1 MTFFRTQF
9 CPEFVDAQEFQ
20 MYEQNC
26 VRKKVI
32 LLYLLGPSAS
42 LAIVRLRDD
51 DKRDYYVTIDEECVI
66 AYRTDICE
74 VGLETAGFS
83 IAVQVDFN
91 ADTKVGPQQVKRD
104 ELPLPKP
111 LENWLASHLQ
121 GIANDSPAPGEVPL
135 YLLKQAHETY
145 SKGSAELPV
154 RIVQLWHEFPT
165 LAFFGGANAPFEA
178 SVLGGQ
184 DAVTE
189 VYTPF
194 AGKENR
200 PVEDYGSKWDHSQ
213 YYDPDPKET
222 TNFKIYTKHVSVLNR
237 GHNPWDDYDYTDFG
251 VMTLEHFTIDRRAC
265 MLYEANMQSVL
276 RSNFDLGDTNGQDVG
291 FFVGMAGNDHYLA
304 FIQQEAKITK
314 FAQTNVSN
322 SAIVSRMS
330 YRFGSRG
337 ACMAIDTEDSSAT
350 TALDTAVFHLRHG
363 RCGPFALASGV
374 SWIETPFELVL
385 SCAAG
390 VISPSGR
397 TRVFDE
403 TADGFVRGEGVG
415 AFLLELHDKPERTEK
430 SKGPVLQPGEKPY
443 EVIGIRALIKG
454 SAVNSK
460 GSSSSLIAPS
470 AAAITDLIQRTAK
483 DSGTPFYCMDAVEMN
498 AGGNKISDAV
508 EFGVTLKELNVKPW
522 SSDEPLQSVAIRSA
536 KAIYGN
542 MGPSAGCASLA
553 RTCFLLERALHGPT
567 IHLRHLMSTAE
578 LPHND

>member
-91 ADTKVGPQQVKRD
+91 AETKVGPQQVKRD

-184 DAVTE
+184 DAVTK
-189 VYTPF
+189 V
-194 AGKENR
+194 
-200 PVEDYGSKWDHSQ
+200 
-213 YYDPDPKET
+213 
-222 TNFKIYTKHVSVLNR
+222 YTKHVSVLNR

-314 FAQTNVSN
+314 FAQTNISN
-322 SAIVSRMS
+322 AAIVSRMS

-374 SWIETPFELVL
+374 SFIESPFELVL

-403 TADGFVRGEGVG
+403 TADGFVRGEGV
-415 AFLLELHDKPERTEK
+415 R
-430 SKGPVLQPGEKPY
+430 
-443 EVIGIRALIKG
+443 
-454 SAVNSK
+454 
-460 GSSSSLIAPS
+460 
-470 AAAITDLIQRTAK
+470 
-483 DSGTPFYCMDAVEMN
+483 
-498 AGGNKISDAV
+498 
-508 EFGVTLKELNVKPW
+508 
-522 SSDEPLQSVAIRSA
+522 
-536 KAIYGN
+536 
-542 MGPSAGCASLA
+542 
-553 RTCFLLERALHGPT
+553 
-567 IHLRHLMSTAE
+567 
-578 LPHND
+578 